1 MSSTC
6 TVTPSASS
14 IRARASLRGVRS
26 SFRPQ
31 IFATKTRRAKST
43 VTAGFVKYGVREDPP
58 PGDTSF
64 GFLETYGLDLG
75 GGSIQRETLKFGKGS
90 VAVSLDV
97 LRPLGIVFEDV
108 NGKCVAVE
116 VLDGSNAEKAGVKQG
131 DTLRMCGAVA
141 VGKSRVTVAKWAVE
155 PSLDQRKRELIE
167 KLASPRTACR
177 LQTPWTPF
185 GQTARKWGGQLRSAC
200 RCCWKDPCLRNSK
213 GM

>member
-155 PSLDQRKRELIE
+155 PSLDQRKKGINRKACFAADGLPFANAMDAVRSNGEEVGGSVAECVSLLLERPLPE
-167 KLASPRTACR
+167 K
-177 LQTPWTPF
+177 
-185 GQTARKWGGQLRSAC
+185 
-200 RCCWKDPCLRNSK
+200 
-213 GM
+213 